1 DYGSMDQDRDADAP
15 GRRLERTPRRNRGKR
30 PVPRERTATALLNLK
45 RVGIK
50 FDCYLFPREKEVIT
64 SAAAAN
70 GIRRAPLPIIC
81 SPAPRRDRRV
91 HPPMQHHHNA
101 CYRVLNAP
109 AALR

>member
-45 RVGIK
+45 RDGTK

-70 GIRRAPLPIIC
+70 GIQRAPLPIIC
-81 SPAPRRDRRV
+81 SPAPRHDRRV
-91 HPPMQHHHNA
+91 HPPMDRHRNPS
-101 CYRVLNAP
+101 CRVLSAP
-109 AALR
+109 VALR